1 MPPLLSWLPCLAS
14 GGGSKSHPSIKL
26 GPESGYLELST
37 VLTQFF
43 CSNWRDPTGLL
54 LLTLT
59 LGSQSTP
66 CYGGLLG
73 SRATLLAPD
82 SVESFKN
89 GFRPLLWFS
98 VQEEGFT
105 QKACGLQIP
114 GPLHHLAAHL
124 LIDGPSVVCLGCLVY
139 FCGGSSSHHW
149 HAAVVPHQLYHAM
162 LSASFSLTLSDL
174 HFSNTDR
181 AVCIFCCSLPLVPD
195 LWSYSHSS
203 DWDGHFPSPWK
214 QTPSLLCLFL
224 LRFISTLPS
233 FPLSRL
239 LTDVLCS

>member
-1 MPPLLSWLPCLAS
+1 MVDSWVLEPPGWLLTQWNLSKMAS
-14 GGGSKSHPSIKL
+14 GHC
-26 GPESGYLELST
+26 SGL
-37 VLTQFF
+37 
-43 CSNWRDPTGLL
+43 
-54 LLTLT
+54 
-59 LGSQSTP
+59 
-66 CYGGLLG
+66 
-73 SRATLLAPD
+73 
-82 SVESFKN
+82 
-89 GFRPLLWFS
+89 

-139 FCGGSSSHHW
+139 FCGGSSSRHW

-224 LRFISTLPS
+224 LRFISILPS
-233 FPLSRL
+233 FSLSRL